1 MTIDGTSSILFRLV
15 LVKPFTDNHGINE
28 HFPRLFFLFLSFF
41 FFFTVDLLARFKG
54 WHKLLPRLI
63 AWWAFLNLRATRKR
77 NRSVRGSILWIVT
90 HTAVVAPYFLVSLTL
105 SFHHLWGKRK
115 NRGSIFWNKGRSIK
129 AKSFYLPLFF
139 QQEKRGRRRNRMKRI
154 KRSGVENGIKSV
166 WRLSRISWWFSVQR
180 DSRLP
185 LLNFHTVSLH
195 AISISLPTCFFLPT
209 PFFFFLWAFTNAHVL
224 CSVE

>member
-1 MTIDGTSSILFRLV
+1 MEFFL
-15 LVKPFTDNHGINE
+15 
-28 HFPRLFFLFLSFF
+28 RLFFLSF

-77 NRSVRGSILWIVT
+77 NRSARGSILWIVT
-90 HTAVVAPYFLVSLTL
+90 HTTAVAPYFLVSLTL

-115 NRGSIFWNKGRSIK
+115 NRGFLEQREID
-129 AKSFYLPLFF
+129 KSEKLLFTPF
-139 QQEKRGRRRNRMKRI
+139 FSAGKKRRRRNGMKRI

>member
-1 MTIDGTSSILFRLV
+1 MNSIISSPVNFKSMTIDGTSSILFRLV
-15 LVKPFTDNHGINE
+15 LVKLFTDNHGINGI
-28 HFPRLFFLFLSFF
+28 FSSSIFSFSFF

-115 NRGSIFWNKGRSIK
+115 NRGFLEQREID
-129 AKSFYLPLFF
+129 KSEKLLF
-139 QQEKRGRRRNRMKRI
+139 
-154 KRSGVENGIKSV
+154 
-166 WRLSRISWWFSVQR
+166 
-180 DSRLP
+180 
-185 LLNFHTVSLH
+185 
-195 AISISLPTCFFLPT
+195 T
-209 PFFFFLWAFTNAHVL
+209 PFFSAGKKRKKKK
-224 CSVE
+224 